1 MSSSYYTLQ
10 LVGYSLFN
18 VNLCGVSQKVC
29 ESYFYSIAVFDQYSS
44 LFVGYIVIK
53 ITDKCKT
60 ELRYVFDQRKQSG
73 WECLRYKDW
82 GTVQ

>member
-1 MSSSYYTLQ
+1 M
-10 LVGYSLFN
+10 GYSLFN
-18 VNLCGVSQKVC
+18 VNLCGVSRNPIFIQL
-29 ESYFYSIAVFDQYSS
+29 YFINSG

-53 ITDKCKT
+53 LTAECKT
-60 ELRYVFDQRKQSG
+60 ELGYVFDQRKQSC